1 MTIVN
6 SNDVTGYVCVEF
18 KFTPVTK
25 HFLKLNNTEQ
35 AIGRYS
41 LVLNEPEKLF
51 VFKKRLLP
59 CQSENGFT
67 F

>member
-1 MTIVN
+1 MTVLN
-6 SNDVTGYVCVEF
+6 LNLQ
-18 KFTPVTK
+18 PVTK
-25 HFLKLNNTEQ
+25 HFLKLNNYTEQ